1 MNRDAEEKAEALRL
15 LLSARQF
22 LPPSDEERHH
32 AIAVMLPALRRK
44 PRVPAPREDQT
55 SIL

>member
-15 LLSARQF
+15 LLSGRRF
-22 LPPSDEERHH
+22 FPPSDEERHH

-44 PRVPAPREDQT
+44 PRVPAPRED
-55 SIL
+55 

>member
-15 LLSARQF
+15 LLAGHQLF
-22 LPPSDEERHH
+22 PPSDEERHR
-32 AIAVMLPALRRK
+32 AIAAVLPALRRK